1 MNRSR
6 KISCPILLG
15 QYLQVMMMMMMIM
28 AVVVLWRGT
37 NVNVIINPVL
47 ISAFSTTTTNHH
59 HHHSYAPHTIQHP
72 SHLIRIQNPTLS
84 SNPRKSQQQQQQHD
98 SLLFQTNPASRPP
111 PPRGS
116 SSSPRSLSSLSS
128 TRLNMVPVIASSSSL
143 LFGTTAAFVSAIS
156 GGICSG
162 GLHAIAGTYWC
173 TCVLPNRTNA
183 VASLTLCSFG
193 IPVCMYGCW
202 LFRWSGKSHDKIG
215 GTLYLTQARI
225 IWPPCCHGVSGND
238 GIERCGW
245 VRYGGLDMDY
255 PPLCWVV
262 WRF

>member
-1 MNRSR
+1 
-6 KISCPILLG
+6 
-15 QYLQVMMMMMMIM
+15 MMMIM

-59 HHHSYAPHTIQHP
+59 HHHSYEPHTIQHP

-84 SNPRKSQQQQQQHD
+84 SNGRKSQQQQQHD

-111 PPRGS
+111 PRGS
-116 SSSPRSLSSLSS
+116 SSSPRSASLSS

-173 TCVLPNRTNA
+173 THVYYRTA
-183 VASLTLCSFG
+183 PTL
-193 IPVCMYGCW
+193 
-202 LFRWSGKSHDKIG
+202 
-215 GTLYLTQARI
+215 
-225 IWPPCCHGVSGND
+225 
-238 GIERCGW
+238 
-245 VRYGGLDMDY
+245 
-255 PPLCWVV
+255 
-262 WRF
+262 

>member
-6 KISCPILLG
+6 KISCPILLV
-15 QYLQVMMMMMMIM
+15 QYLQVMMMMIM

-47 ISAFSTTTTNHH
+47 ISAFSTTNH

-72 SHLIRIQNPTLS
+72 SHLMRIQNPTFS
-84 SNPRKSQQQQQQHD
+84 SNPRKSQQQQHG
-98 SLLFQTNPASRPP
+98 SLLFQTNPASRS

-116 SSSPRSLSSLSS
+116 SSSPRSASLSS

-173 TCVLPNRTNA
+173 THVYYRTA
-183 VASLTLCSFG
+183 PTL
-193 IPVCMYGCW
+193 
-202 LFRWSGKSHDKIG
+202 
-215 GTLYLTQARI
+215 
-225 IWPPCCHGVSGND
+225 
-238 GIERCGW
+238 
-245 VRYGGLDMDY
+245 
-255 PPLCWVV
+255 
-262 WRF
+262 

>member
-6 KISCPILLG
+6 KISCPILLV
-15 QYLQVMMMMMMIM
+15 QYLQVMMMMIM

-84 SNPRKSQQQQQQHD
+84 SNPRKSQQQQQHG

-111 PPRGS
+111 PRGS
-116 SSSPRSLSSLSS
+116 SSSPRSASLSS

-173 TCVLPNRTNA
+173 THVYYRTA
-183 VASLTLCSFG
+183 PTL
-193 IPVCMYGCW
+193 
-202 LFRWSGKSHDKIG
+202 
-215 GTLYLTQARI
+215 
-225 IWPPCCHGVSGND
+225 
-238 GIERCGW
+238 
-245 VRYGGLDMDY
+245 
-255 PPLCWVV
+255 
-262 WRF
+262 